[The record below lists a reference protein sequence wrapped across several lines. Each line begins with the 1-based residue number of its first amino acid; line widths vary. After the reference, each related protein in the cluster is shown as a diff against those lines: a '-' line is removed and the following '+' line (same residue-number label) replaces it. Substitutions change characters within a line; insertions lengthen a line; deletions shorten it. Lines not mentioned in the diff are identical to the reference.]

1 MIKSKDTILPG
12 LLGQCLFA
20 ILFLLIVTFN
30 LPNIPETHFWGRLL
44 ISLAFII
51 FYFPM
56 FLLIDLIL
64 LWLCTALSII
74 VIANLESPK
83 ANKWAKILF
92 ISSIFYP
99 FILLIVGN
107 WITQAVPWLLLDMMT
122 LFFSIFVSVLLILE
136 SQKES
141 NKYRRCFSV
150 DID

>member
-1 MIKSKDTILPG
+1 MIKSKDTILLG
-12 LLGQCLFA
+12 LLGQWLFA
-20 ILFLLIVTFN
+20 IFFLLIVTFN

-51 FYFPM
+51 LYCPI

-74 VIANLESPK
+74 VIANLDTPK
-83 ANKWAKILF
+83 VNKWAKILF

-122 LFFSIFVSVLLILE
+122 LFFSIFCFGLAYTRIS
-136 SQKES
+136 KE
-141 NKYRRCFSV
+141 KRYK
-150 DID
+150 